1 MELPSRIGRYEVEHL
16 LGQGGMGR
24 VLLARDT
31 VLGREVALKILRDDL
46 GLTPEMK
53 TQLVDRMRQEA
64 RTAATLS
71 HPVMVTLHDMG
82 QDENVGLYLVFE
94 RILGPTLRQQIEQK
108 GPLAP
113 TAVAE
118 LARALGTALT
128 YAHGQGVVHRDVKP
142 ENVMLSPN
150 GPKLADFG
158 IARLPNST
166 LTQASTVLGT
176 PAYSAPEGLATGTF
190 GAASDQFSL
199 AATLYEALTGQ
210 RAFRGDDALTVATRV
225 ATGKHPA
232 PTAALPA
239 LRGFEHV
246 DVIFD
251 RALAKEPRNRF
262 GSCQVFGNALAAE
275 LEGANAAY
283 MMTPIPRSSIAMRA
297 TRRWQNMAALTALAV
312 IVGLVVVGRS
322 RRPDED
328 GVSLRSVASAFA
340 ASAVTVRAPAP
351 SGTGLVSHHVRNQ
364 AGTSPSVSVSS
375 QPTVPPAASLAH
387 RPEGTP
393 SGSDEPALDSRPSDA
408 AHTPP
413 ELRSADAVAPSDT
426 PQR

>member
-1 MELPSRIGRYEVEHL
+1 
-16 LGQGGMGR
+16 MGR

-64 RTAATLS
+64 RTVATLS

-82 QDENVGLYLVFE
+82 QDESVGLYLVFE
-94 RILGPTLRQQIEQK
+94 RILGPTLRERIEHE

-113 TAVAE
+113 RAVAE

-128 YAHGQGVVHRDVKP
+128 YAHAQGVVHRDVKP

-150 GPKLADFG
+150 GAKLADFG

-176 PAYSAPEGLATGTF
+176 PAYSAPEALARGTF
-190 GAASDQFSL
+190 SAASDQFSL

-210 RAFRGDDALTVATRV
+210 RAFGGDDALMVATRV

-232 PTAALPA
+232 ATAVLPA

-262 GSCQVFGNALAAE
+262 ASCQAFGDALAAE
-275 LEGANAAY
+275 LEGANASY
-283 MMTPIPRSSIAMRA
+283 MMTPVPRSSVALRA
-297 TRRWQNMAALTALAV
+297 TRRWQNIAALTALAV
-312 IVGLVVVGRS
+312 IVGLIVVGRS
-322 RRPDED
+322 RRPDDD
-328 GVSLRSVASAFA
+328 GVSLRRVASAFA
-340 ASAVTVRAPAP
+340 ASAATVRPPAP
-351 SGTGLVSHHVRNQ
+351 SGTGALSHHVRNQ
-364 AGTSPSVSVSS
+364 AGASPSLSASS
-375 QPTVPPAASLAH
+375 PPPVPPAASLTH
-387 RPEGTP
+387 RPDGTP
-393 SGSDEPALDSRPSDA
+393 SGNDEPALDSRPSDA
-408 AHTPP
+408 AYTPP
-413 ELRSADAVAPSDT
+413 ELRSADAAAPADT